1 MKNACFSP
9 FVHIYVQFFEYLSEK
24 MSNWACHISIMGVFL
39 HIKQGKASVF
49 RVFFVP
55 LSAQFRARVLKR

>member
-1 MKNACFSP
+1 
-9 FVHIYVQFFEYLSEK
+9 
-24 MSNWACHISIMGVFL
+24 MGVFL

-55 LSAQFRARVLKR
+55 LSAQFRTRVKKGKKIG